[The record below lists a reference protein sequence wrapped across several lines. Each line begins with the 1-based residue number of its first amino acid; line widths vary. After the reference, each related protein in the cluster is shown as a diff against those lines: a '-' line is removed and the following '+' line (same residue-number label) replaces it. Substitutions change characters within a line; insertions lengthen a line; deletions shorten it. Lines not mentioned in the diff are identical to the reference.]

1 MLPLRMRYFMD
12 SSLSMKIVMEY
23 LVIENTT
30 QINQIQLVM
39 DTVFGKNVLNFS
51 FNFIFFI
58 KMYTKIRLLS
68 ENNRNW
74 EKVTIVLGE
83 ANLIFYCTESWENY
97 FWSFGQ
103 QNNNNHK
110 FQDHEFVDSGF

>member
-1 MLPLRMRYFMD
+1 MYG
-12 SSLSMKIVMEY
+12 
-23 LVIENTT
+23 

-58 KMYTKIRLLS
+58 KMYTKIKRLLS
-68 ENNRNW
+68 ENNRNC
-74 EKVTIVLGE
+74 EKITIVLGE

-97 FWSFGQ
+97 FGSFGRQ
-103 QNNNNHK
+103 NNNHK
-110 FQDHEFVDSGF
+110 LQDHEFVESGF

>member
-1 MLPLRMRYFMD
+1 MYG
-12 SSLSMKIVMEY
+12 
-23 LVIENTT
+23 

-58 KMYTKIRLLS
+58 KMYTKIKRLLS
-68 ENNRNW
+68 ENNRNC
-74 EKVTIVLGE
+74 EKITIVLGE

-97 FWSFGQ
+97 FGSFGR
-103 QNNNNHK
+103 QNNSNHK
-110 FQDHEFVDSGF
+110 LQDHEFVESGF

>member
-1 MLPLRMRYFMD
+1 MYG
-12 SSLSMKIVMEY
+12 
-23 LVIENTT
+23 

-58 KMYTKIRLLS
+58 KMYTKIKRLLS
-68 ENNRNW
+68 ENNRNC
-74 EKVTIVLGE
+74 EKITIVLGE

-97 FWSFGQ
+97 FGSFGR

-110 FQDHEFVDSGF
+110 FQDHEFVESGF

>member
-1 MLPLRMRYFMD
+1 MYG
-12 SSLSMKIVMEY
+12 
-23 LVIENTT
+23 

-58 KMYTKIRLLS
+58 KMYTKIKRLLS
-68 ENNRNW
+68 ENNRNC
-74 EKVTIVLGE
+74 EKITIVLGE

-97 FWSFGQ
+97 FGSFGR

-110 FQDHEFVDSGF
+110 QQDHEFVESGF